1 MQIKRVAWTPVPAR
15 MIVGLVNGVAGRIA
29 HFRQYDMNDMDDF
42 IYSNYLVNYTKK
54 KNLEDLFYA
63 YQSPALRNTFVNDHS
78 VAALYM
84 ITRGRSIMGVMDK
97 IIRQNLDVFN
107 DVESVVDF
115 GGGPGTFLF
124 ALSKFKTL
132 NKYTNVER
140 SEAFIGV
147 LNVLVEEFL
156 SSSIPHTRVDSIS
169 GNYLELESQDIPTND
184 LCVFSYTFCECDNS
198 LAGISG
204 LVENSKMVLI
214 IEPGTPSGF
223 NNIIQARDKLIEKGF
238 SAIAP
243 CTASN
248 GFCPLRDSES
258 DWCHFVERLDRSRV
272 QKHLIKGVLGYE
284 DEKYSYLLMS
294 KSPIH
299 SDGKRIISRPD
310 IAKYSVSFDVCSEKS
325 GHIVV
330 KKRENKNNFKIMKKS
345 IRGDLYSE

>member
-1 MQIKRVAWTPVPAR
+1 
-15 MIVGLVNGVAGRIA
+15 
-29 HFRQYDMNDMDDF
+29 MNDMDDF
-42 IYSNYLVNYTKK
+42 IYSNYLVNYSKK

-63 YQSPALRNTFVNDHS
+63 YQSPARRNTYVNDHS

-84 ITRGRSIMGVMDK
+84 ITRGRSIMGVMEK
-97 IIRQNLDVFN
+97 IIRQHLDVFN

-132 NKYTNVER
+132 NKYTNVEW
-140 SEAFIGV
+140 SDAFIGV

-156 SSSIPHTRVDSIS
+156 SSSIPHTHVDSIS
-169 GNYLELESQDIPTND
+169 SNYLELESQEIPTND

-198 LAGISG
+198 LASISG

-258 DWCHFVERLDRSRV
+258 DWCHFVERLDRSRI

-294 KSPIH
+294 KYPIH
-299 SDGKRIISRPD
+299 SPARLRRSGGDGKRIISRPNNT
-310 IAKYSVSFDVCSEKS
+310 KHSVSFEICSEKS

-330 KKRENKNNFKIMKKS
+330 TKRENKNKFKIVKKS